1 MRRPDYLFLRPG
13 SRNWHVKLQ
22 SPTGRVERSLGTP
35 DRVQAEILALPMIA
49 EHKVKLLE
57 ARPRLETTWQ
67 HEYEPGREHIGPDG
81 ERIIAADRE
90 LIHLDGEGRITR
102 HSPNGGTAYQ
112 LVGRKLTLRS
122 VVEAITGDQSP
133 FNDGVRP
140 RRQEHTADD
149 AIIETYLEHANI
161 TGHSERETR
170 AVWELYKQL
179 TDGKPLKDA
188 TRDDGRKVVQHF
200 ESQGLRSATIQKK
213 ITWLNAAVNLAI
225 KESKLTFNPF
235 SSVVPKR
242 DDKQRRLPLSEAD
255 IKNAKRELGQL
266 DESDQLLFRLL
277 AATGMRLSEAFEI
290 HSEMKERGCRYVI
303 IGKKTPQSHRRVP
316 LPAAVLP
323 YLPKVI
329 KGPLFEGGTPAA
341 SKRLNKFIRRIG
353 IGDKGKVLHSLR
365 HRAQD
370 RLRAAGCPVDYR
382 WALLGHEEETVAEG
396 YGLGFPVPM
405 LKKWIDKIGV

>member
-1 MRRPDYLFLRPG
+1 MRRADYLFLRPG

-57 ARPRLETTWQ
+57 ARPRFETVWK
-67 HEYEPGREHIGPDG
+67 HDYEPGREHIGPDG

-90 LIHLDGEGRITR
+90 LIHLDSEGRITR
-102 HSPNGGTAYQ
+102 QSPNGGTAYQ
-112 LVGRKLTLRS
+112 LVGGKLTLRS

-140 RRQEHTADD
+140 RRQERTADD

-242 DDKQRRLPLSEAD
+242 DDKQKRLPLSEAD

-266 DESDQLLFRLL
+266 DESV
-277 AATGMRLSEAFEI
+277 
-290 HSEMKERGCRYVI
+290 RGNVAR
-303 IGKKTPQSHRRVP
+303 
-316 LPAAVLP
+316 
-323 YLPKVI
+323 
-329 KGPLFEGGTPAA
+329 
-341 SKRLNKFIRRIG
+341 
-353 IGDKGKVLHSLR
+353 
-365 HRAQD
+365 
-370 RLRAAGCPVDYR
+370 PVDGIFIVQLNCHR
-382 WALLGHEEETVAEG
+382 TLMLL
-396 YGLGFPVPM
+396 LLLL
-405 LKKWIDKIGV
+405 LKA